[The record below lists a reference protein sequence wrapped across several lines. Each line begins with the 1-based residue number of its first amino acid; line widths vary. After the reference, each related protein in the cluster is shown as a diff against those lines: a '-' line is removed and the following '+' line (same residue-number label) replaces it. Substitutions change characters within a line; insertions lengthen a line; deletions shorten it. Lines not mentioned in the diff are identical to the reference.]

1 MHCVGSGRSHLRTEC
16 DPVGRR
22 ALTLVYVFVVLIV
35 CPLVAL
41 DLALAGV
48 HHGFGWL
55 GFFIVLL
62 GLPVVVAVLGGVLLR
77 RSSRAATL
85 GATGAVAATFLF
97 FLVLFFLAL
106 RTLTF

>member
-1 MHCVGSGRSHLRTEC
+1 V
-16 DPVGRR
+16 
-22 ALTLVYVFVVLIV
+22 VYVFVVLVV

-41 DLALAGV
+41 NLAVTGV

-62 GLPVVVAVLGGVLLR
+62 GVPVVGVVLGSVLLR
-77 RSSRAATL
+77 RSSHAATL
-85 GATGAVAATFLF
+85 GATGAVAATILLF
-97 FLVLFFLAL
+97 IALFFLAL

>member
-1 MHCVGSGRSHLRTEC
+1 VR
-16 DPVGRR
+16 RR
-22 ALTLVYVFVVLIV
+22 AVTVVYVFVVVVV

-41 DLALAGV
+41 NLAVAGV

-62 GLPVVVAVLGGVLLR
+62 GLPVVGVVLGGVLLR
-77 RSSRAATL
+77 SSSRAATL
-85 GATGAVAATFLF
+85 GATGAVAATFLLF
-97 FLVLFFLAL
+97 IVLFFLAL